1 MNNINEY
8 SEIDFRNRFENS
20 ETHKQLKQDFTHI
33 IWEKCL
39 PSIIPY
45 RLFETGLTPRQWA
58 GESLFY
64 VVPFYYLEKLL
75 ETNPTTIHDIGCG
88 WNVFKKYIPNI
99 IGIDRMTENP
109 KLFHA
114 DIEGQ
119 FDDEFVINHKEQFE
133 SAFSINSFHFRSLMV
148 LKKTVSDFVSTLK
161 IGGRGFLTLDIQR
174 MIEQTSSEEMI
185 QLFCTNTPTVE
196 QYDKYVREELAK
208 VECKYLIVD
217 VDFSILDEYMNG
229 NIRIVFER

>member
-8 SEIDFRNRFENS
+8 SELDFRNRFENS
-20 ETHKQLKQDFTHI
+20 EIHKQLKQDFTHI

-39 PSIIPY
+39 PTIIPY

-64 VVPFYYLEKLL
+64 VVPFYYIEKLL
-75 ETNPTTIHDIGCG
+75 ETNPTTIYDIGCG

-99 IGIDRMTENP
+99 IGIDKMTENP
-109 KLFHA
+109 KLFYA
-114 DIEGQ
+114 DKEGQ
-119 FDDEFVINHKEQFE
+119 FDDEFVSTNQGQFE
-133 SAFSINSFHFRSLMV
+133 SAFSINSLHFRSLAD
-148 LKKTVSDFVSTLK
+148 LKKVISDFVSTIK
-161 IGGRGFLTLDIQR
+161 SGGRGFLTLDIKR
-174 MIEQTSSEEMI
+174 MLEQTSDEETI
-185 QLFCTNTPTVE
+185 RLFSTNTPTIE

-208 VECKYLIVD
+208 VDCKYIVVD
-217 VDFSILDEYMNG
+217 VDLSILDEYMNG